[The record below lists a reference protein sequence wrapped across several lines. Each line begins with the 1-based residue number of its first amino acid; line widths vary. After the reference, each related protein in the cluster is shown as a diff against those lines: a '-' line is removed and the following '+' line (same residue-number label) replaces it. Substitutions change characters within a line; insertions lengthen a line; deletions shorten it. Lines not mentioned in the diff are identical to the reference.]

1 MKYCPECGYKL
12 EGNVKFCPEC
22 GYKLSELQK
31 QGDSFLGEKTKF
43 ASSEDLIKFFLKNAH
58 ENAEISIAPEIT
70 EKKLVNAA
78 ETIGNGV
85 DTMKVTGLID
95 TTVFHSG
102 KEGILFL
109 GDKVYIRPA
118 FGNSVCIEFDSI
130 KDVKYEEK
138 EFRDSNNKVSIE
150 KILDVHK
157 KAGDLLRFSSNT
169 YGFGFPLKLLADIL
183 NGILT
188 DVDVIETTDQFLLL
202 KDMGP
207 ECILLYLKIVTNYLY
222 EDDGQID
229 NEEYKEL
236 IGLMG
241 RLNVSKDL
249 ADDLRTYRTGEVK
262 VPTEDLI
269 DDIQKYIPRGS
280 VPTIFQSLLNDILSI
295 SKNDPEEWK
304 QDDIFMRY
312 QKLLGVS
319 DSQVDFFVRRLL
331 QDRRIIEEKI
341 DDNTIKKAMSELAA
355 IGTAAGASLAA
366 LAVTGGVSTGIWGG
380 LFTISMASTGGM
392 ALGLAAIGGLGYGA
406 YRGVKYFSG
415 TTESEKYAI
424 RSSMLQQKIKELQK
438 SENYLIED
446 INWTTTKIAELIE
459 KKDQILENHEQLL
472 KYIQMAKALDAGSRM
487 IFEEEKK
494 SQINVLL
501 SRLPE
506 KLDFDKFEELV
517 KKTQY
522 QIPFKEYVY
531 ACYEDN
537 GNGEYILQ
545 NIDDEE
551 QLDKLDQILE
561 TVGYYDLSKS
571 TVAKTNVFVKKG
583 ISGLKG
589 LISGQN
595 EQEDR

>member
-1 MKYCPECGYKL
+1 MMKFCPECGYKL
-12 EGNVKFCPEC
+12 EANVKFCPEC
-22 GYKLSELQK
+22 GYRLSDLQK
-31 QGDSFLGEKTKF
+31 QDNSSLKKEIKF
-43 ASSEDLIKFFLKNAH
+43 ESSEDLIKHFLKNAH
-58 ENAEISIAPEIT
+58 ENADISIAPEIT
-70 EKKLVNAA
+70 EKKLVSAA
-78 ETIGNGV
+78 ETIGNGA

-109 GDKVYIRPA
+109 GDKVYLRPA
-118 FGNSVCIEFDSI
+118 FGNSVCIEYDSI
-130 KDVKYEEK
+130 KNVKYEEK
-138 EFRDSNNKVSIE
+138 DSRDANNKVSIE

-157 KAGDLLRFSSNT
+157 TDGDLLRFSSKD
-169 YGFGFPLKLLADIL
+169 YGFNFPLKLLSEIL
-183 NGILT
+183 SGILS
-188 DVDVIETTDQFLLL
+188 DVNVIETTDQFLLL
-202 KDMGP
+202 KDMGT

-222 EDDGQID
+222 EDDGQLD

-241 RLNVSKDL
+241 RLNVSKEL
-249 ADDLRTYRTGEVK
+249 ADALRTYRVEKIK

-269 DDIQKYIPRGS
+269 TDIRNYIPRGS

-295 SKNDPEEWK
+295 SKNNPDEWK
-304 QDDIFMRY
+304 NDEIFVRY
-312 QKLLGVS
+312 QRLFGVS
-319 DSQVDFFVRRLL
+319 DAQVDFFVRRLL

-341 DDNTIKKAMSELAA
+341 DDNTIKRAMSELAA
-355 IGTAAGASLAA
+355 IGTAAGVSLAA

-415 TTESEKYAI
+415 TAESEKYAI
-424 RSSMLQQKIKELQK
+424 RSTMLQQKIKELQK

-459 KKDQILENHEQLL
+459 KKNQILANHEQLL
-472 KYIQMAKALDAGSRM
+472 EYIQMAKSLDAGSRL
-487 IFEEEKK
+487 IFDEEKK
-494 SQINVLL
+494 SQINILL
-501 SRLPE
+501 SHLPE
-506 KLDFDKFEELV
+506 KLDFNKFEELV

-522 QIPFKEYVY
+522 QIPFREYVY
-531 ACYEDN
+531 ACYQSN

-551 QLDKLDQILE
+551 KLEKLDQILE

-571 TVAKTNVFVKKG
+571 TVAKTNVLMKKG

-589 LISGQN
+589 LINGQN
-595 EQEDR
+595 E

>member
-1 MKYCPECGYKL
+1 MMKFCPECGHKL
-12 EGNVKFCPEC
+12 EANVKFCPEC
-22 GYKLSELQK
+22 GYRLSDLQK
-31 QGDSFLGEKTKF
+31 QDNSSLKKKIKF
-43 ASSEDLIKFFLKNAH
+43 ESSEDLIKHFLKNAH
-58 ENAEISIAPEIT
+58 ENADISIAPEIT
-70 EKKLVNAA
+70 EKKLVSAA
-78 ETIGNGV
+78 ETIGNGA

-109 GDKVYIRPA
+109 GDKVYLRPA
-118 FGNSVCIEFDSI
+118 FGNSVCIEYDSI
-130 KDVKYEEK
+130 RNVKYEEK
-138 EFRDSNNKVSIE
+138 ESRDANNKVSIE

-157 KAGDLLRFSSNT
+157 TDGDLLRFSSKD
-169 YGFGFPLKLLADIL
+169 YGFNFPLKLLSEIL
-183 NGILT
+183 SGILS

-202 KDMGP
+202 KDMGM

-241 RLNVSKDL
+241 RLNVSTEL
-249 ADDLRTYRTGEVK
+249 ADALRTYRIGEIK

-269 DDIQKYIPRGS
+269 TDIRNYIPRGS

-295 SKNDPEEWK
+295 SKNNPEEWK
-304 QDDIFMRY
+304 NDEIFVRY
-312 QKLLGVS
+312 QRLFGVS

-355 IGTAAGASLAA
+355 IGTAAGVSLAA

-415 TTESEKYAI
+415 TADSEKYAI
-424 RSSMLQQKIKELQK
+424 RSTMLQQKIKELQK

-459 KKDQILENHEQLL
+459 KKDQILANHEQLL
-472 KYIQMAKALDAGSRM
+472 KYIQMAKSLDAGSRL

-494 SQINVLL
+494 SQINILL
-501 SRLPE
+501 SHLPE
-506 KLDFDKFEELV
+506 KLDFNKFEELV

-522 QIPFKEYVY
+522 QIPFREYVY
-531 ACYEDN
+531 ACYQSD

-551 QLDKLDQILE
+551 KLEKLDQILG

-571 TVAKTNVFVKKG
+571 TVAKTNVLMKKG

-595 EQEDR
+595 E